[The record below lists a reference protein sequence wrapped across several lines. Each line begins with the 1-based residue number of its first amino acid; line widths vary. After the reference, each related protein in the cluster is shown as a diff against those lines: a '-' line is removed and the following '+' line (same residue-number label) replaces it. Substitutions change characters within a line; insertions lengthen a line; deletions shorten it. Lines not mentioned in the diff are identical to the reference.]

1 MNSEGAGRVS
11 IDDQN
16 MVLVMLTQ
24 AMLGAIS
31 SNFRMLVIDLDRPV
45 WPISFFL
52 EKDSVIDREE
62 IEEIISTFEVGMMDV
77 DIPCTGFKA
86 EVFVIPATQPLP
98 KTPGVKVFLRG
109 ETEA

>member
-1 MNSEGAGRVS
+1 MS

-16 MVLVMLTQ
+16 MVLALLTQ

-31 SNFRMLVIDLDRPV
+31 SNFRMVVIDLDRPV

-52 EKDSVIDREE
+52 EKDSVIDRQE

-77 DIPCTGFKA
+77 DISCSGFKA
-86 EVFVIPATQPLP
+86 EVFVIPVTQPLP
-98 KTPGVKVFLRG
+98 DAPGVKLFLKR
-109 ETEA
+109 EAQ